1 MGKITNS
8 SQQRR
13 RFIYGAITLII
24 LEFII
29 LYIILNLK
37 IISDTSIG
45 YILFY
50 LVMYIIIFFNT
61 RAIFC
66 GIVYFIPKEE
76 CYIKYNI
83 LVYERILFN
92 KVLKR
97 IDIPLKNILK
107 IEDKGRA
114 ISHLVTE
121 QLNPIHYLINFNT
134 PYFRINIK
142 CKYDKKYKLFIDME
156 EFGRRRRSLPLRKF
170 WENFF
175 KGPPYKDSAFLE
187 NFNNLKN
194 MIEKQQEKLKYEE
207 ELKQLAEKYK
217 LEISERY
224 NYILK
229 SILEEEK
236 IFLYPLRKK
245 VIVNS
250 NEKAIKSLK
259 KFRRIKFEEIN
270 FYVFYVNYLSKK
282 EYENQKVLVGYN
294 GIDAKEVTFGKLKE
308 DINLI
313 RDNKINY

>member
-1 MGKITNS
+1 
-8 SQQRR
+8 
-13 RFIYGAITLII
+13 
-24 LEFII
+24 
-29 LYIILNLK
+29 
-37 IISDTSIG
+37 
-45 YILFY
+45 
-50 LVMYIIIFFNT
+50 
-61 RAIFC
+61 
-66 GIVYFIPKEE
+66 
-76 CYIKYNI
+76 
-83 LVYERILFN
+83 
-92 KVLKR
+92 
-97 IDIPLKNILK
+97 
-107 IEDKGRA
+107 
-114 ISHLVTE
+114 
-121 QLNPIHYLINFNT
+121 
-134 PYFRINIK
+134 
-142 CKYDKKYKLFIDME
+142 
-156 EFGRRRRSLPLRKF
+156 
-170 WENFF
+170 
-175 KGPPYKDSAFLE
+175 
-187 NFNNLKN
+187 

-294 GIDAKEVTFGKLKE
+294 GIDAKEVTFEKLKE

-313 RDNKINY
+313 RDNKVND